1 MVLGADVAGAVESV
15 GEGATRFSPGDEVF
29 GQLLNPPL
37 GSAGT
42 YAEYVAV
49 TEDAPLARVPAGI
62 EPAVAAAETGDP
74 NDLHLSAAGVRRA
87 ERLVSFWE
95 FANHVRG
102 AVTNGLTP
110 NDLRAVL
117 VQVAIYCGIPI
128 GADCFQVAATTL
140 SDSKAK

>member
-15 GEGATRFSPGDEVF
+15 GEGATGFSPGDEVF
-29 GQLLNPPL
+29 GQL
-37 GSAGT
+37 
-42 YAEYVAV
+42 
-49 TEDAPLARVPAGI
+49 
-62 EPAVAAAETGDP
+62 
-74 NDLHLSAAGVRRA
+74 
-87 ERLVSFWE
+87 E